1 MQKVQ
6 SLESMIAIRE
16 MQEKANLE
24 KMSGFSWKYIE
35 MAKMLEK
42 VCEENEE
49 LSKDKTERLNKDVS
63 N

>member
-24 KMSGFSWKYIE
+24 KMGGFSWKYIE

-49 LSKDKTERLNKDVS
+49 LPKDRTERLNKDVS

>member
-1 MQKVQ
+1 
-6 SLESMIAIRE
+6 

-49 LSKDKTERLNKDVS
+49 LSKDRTERLNKDVS